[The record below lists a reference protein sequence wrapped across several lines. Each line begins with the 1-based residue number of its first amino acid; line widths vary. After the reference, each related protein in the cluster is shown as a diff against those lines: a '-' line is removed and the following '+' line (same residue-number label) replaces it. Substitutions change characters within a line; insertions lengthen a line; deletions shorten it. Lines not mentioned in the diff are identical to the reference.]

1 MKRIRIH
8 RNPHC
13 AKCARYARLHAR
25 LDWFGRVENSTAVP
39 PTGPL
44 AMGEVVVQDLRS
56 GRLLRGVTA
65 ARRIAA
71 EVPLYAPL
79 RLLLRI
85 PAVARAV
92 EREMSGCNDGAACEL
107 PPKHS

>member
-1 MKRIRIH
+1 MRRIRIH
-8 RNPHC
+8 RNPGC
-13 AKCARYARLHAR
+13 AKCARYACLHER

-56 GRLLRGVTA
+56 GRVLQGVTA

-71 EVPLYAPL
+71 EIPLYAPF

-85 PAVARAV
+85 PAIARAAD
-92 EREMSGCNDGAACEL
+92 REMSGCNDGSACEL
-107 PPKHS
+107 PHKN

>member
-1 MKRIRIH
+1 MTRIRIY
-8 RNPHC
+8 RNPGC

-44 AMGEVVVQDLRS
+44 TMGEVVVQEIGS
-56 GRLLRGVTA
+56 GRIVQGAEA

-71 EVPLYAPL
+71 AIPAYAPF
-79 RLLLRI
+79 RLLLKI
-85 PAVARAV
+85 PAVARAAD
-92 EREMSGCNDGAACEL
+92 REMRGCNGGTACEL
-107 PPKHS
+107 P